1 MVQGPIE
8 LPATPVTAPGI
19 DPPIG
24 EPVYLGPTFV
34 GEPTVPINIPGLPSV
49 NFGPITSQ
57 AQFRSAM
64 SAYLT
69 SVYEKETKRINEQYL
84 ASVAVLASTL
94 QKELDTARG
103 GTYAGDSTSIGVLL
117 REINL
122 RESATNQ
129 KTIQRQTQQTKAN
142 SFYSADFSSKGRVDF
157 IRTVTDLAISG
168 NVAVNVIP
176 RWQESLAATYQA
188 RYLGDQISLL
198 NAQAAT
204 LREQLAVAQAAERE
218 AQAVIQSVSSEL
230 SAITEPARQH
240 LATQRQ
246 TLESQFSDSSTLTH
260 AERQAATQAVQQ
272 SVQQSDQQIDA
283 LAAAASSQINAN
295 ELAQISQSVKAQAN
309 LLASTFTD
317 VVNQLVADADTL
329 IASQRNTI
337 IQASS
342 NAASLVNARMV
353 ELIAQVQANPTHAA
367 AAAVRQS
374 LQQTTNRTYAIV
386 TDQLDQASLADS
398 AKRQQVIAGIQTAR
412 TNAQTQLQGVTALTQ
427 NAIAQAASTYRFAG
441 SAAALSIPG
450 QGVVPLAEATL
461 AALRQG
467 IASAISALGGI
478 ASATVGAP
486 FAAGLAA
493 LVYPSSTASQAQDQT
508 PARFRYGMGVDARDL
523 GLAPGANLNAIAA
536 AQGKVELAYRL
547 ANETRGDGRS
557 YILVVAADGINV
569 TKNVPVRAATLDP
582 QTGRYTVAVP
592 SLVPDQPPIT
602 LTWTPG
608 RAPGEQSS
616 TTTTPAATQPVPI
629 YTGVELQPLEI
640 EALPYPG
647 EVPDANDLIIT
658 FPIDSD
664 IEPVY
669 LMFSEPLDSGIF
681 TRKQLQKKFDSHK
694 EDFGFKGQ
702 NANNKTLAEFRDA
715 ILSHLGDPATI
726 EKGTYH
732 SEPNSK
738 VYFNPDSNL
747 VVIIGGDGMF
757 VSGWHLERGTRQYQV
772 YVDTGVL

>member
-1 MVQGPIE
+1 
-8 LPATPVTAPGI
+8 
-19 DPPIG
+19 
-24 EPVYLGPTFV
+24 
-34 GEPTVPINIPGLPSV
+34 
-49 NFGPITSQ
+49 
-57 AQFRSAM
+57 
-64 SAYLT
+64 
-69 SVYEKETKRINEQYL
+69 
-84 ASVAVLASTL
+84 
-94 QKELDTARG
+94 
-103 GTYAGDSTSIGVLL
+103 
-117 REINL
+117 
-122 RESATNQ
+122 
-129 KTIQRQTQQTKAN
+129 
-142 SFYSADFSSKGRVDF
+142 
-157 IRTVTDLAISG
+157 VTDLAISG

-176 RWQESLAATYQA
+176 RWQEFLAATYQA

-198 NAQAAT
+198 NAQAVT

-230 SAITEPARQH
+230 SAITEPAQQH

-367 AAAVRQS
+367 AAAARQS
-374 LQQTTNRTYAIV
+374 LQQTTNSTYAII

-427 NAIAQAASTYRFAG
+427 NAIARAASTYRFAG
-441 SAAALSIPG
+441 SAAVLSIPG

-467 IASAISALGGI
+467 IASAITALGGI

-486 FAAGLAA
+486 LAAGLAA

-508 PARFRYGMGVDARDL
+508 PARFRYGVGVEARDL
-523 GLAPGANLNAIAA
+523 GLVPGANLNAIAA

-592 SLVPDQPPIT
+592 DQPPIT

-616 TTTTPAATQPVPI
+616 TTTTPAATQTVPI

-640 EALPYPG
+640 EALSYPG
-647 EVPDANDLIIT
+647 EVLDANDLIII
-658 FPIDSD
+658 FPIDSG

-669 LMFSEPLDSGIF
+669 LMFSTAGYHQAPDDLIAFPDAKPVKAKSSVRGGGKLRNRWMDSKGRIYEWDSQHG
-681 TRKQLQKKFDSHK
+681 RVELYNKQGKHLGEFDS
-694 EDFGFKGQ
+694 
-702 NANNKTLAEFRDA
+702 
-715 ILSHLGDPATI
+715 
-726 EKGTYH
+726 
-732 SEPNSK
+732 
-738 VYFNPDSNL
+738 
-747 VVIIGGDGMF
+747 
-757 VSGWHLERGTRQYQV
+757 VSGNQTKPAVPGRT
-772 YVDTGVL
+772 TPK

>member
-103 GTYAGDSTSIGVLL
+103 GTYAGDSTSVGVLL

-204 LREQLAVAQAAERE
+204 LREQLAVAQAAQRE

-230 SAITEPARQH
+230 SAITAPAQQH

-260 AERQAATQAVQQ
+260 AERQAAMQAVQQAVQQ
-272 SVQQSDQQIDA
+272 SGQQIDI

-309 LLASTFTD
+309 LLASTFTG
-317 VVNQLVADADTL
+317 VANQLVADADTL

-367 AAAVRQS
+367 AAAARQS
-374 LQQTTNRTYAIV
+374 LQQTTNSTYAIV

-508 PARFRYGMGVDARDL
+508 PARFRYGMGVEARDL

-557 YILVVAADGINV
+557 HILVVAADGINV

>member
-1 MVQGPIE
+1 M
-8 LPATPVTAPGI
+8 
-19 DPPIG
+19 
-24 EPVYLGPTFV
+24 
-34 GEPTVPINIPGLPSV
+34 
-49 NFGPITSQ
+49 
-57 AQFRSAM
+57 
-64 SAYLT
+64 
-69 SVYEKETKRINEQYL
+69 
-84 ASVAVLASTL
+84 
-94 QKELDTARG
+94 
-103 GTYAGDSTSIGVLL
+103 
-117 REINL
+117 
-122 RESATNQ
+122 
-129 KTIQRQTQQTKAN
+129 
-142 SFYSADFSSKGRVDF
+142 
-157 IRTVTDLAISG
+157 TDLAISG

-176 RWQESLAATYQA
+176 RWQEFLAATYQA

-198 NAQAAT
+198 NAQAVT

-230 SAITEPARQH
+230 SAITEPAQQH

-367 AAAVRQS
+367 AAAARQS
-374 LQQTTNRTYAIV
+374 LQQTTNSTYAII

-427 NAIAQAASTYRFAG
+427 NAIARAASTYRFAG
-441 SAAALSIPG
+441 SAAVLSIPG

-467 IASAISALGGI
+467 IASAITALGGI

-486 FAAGLAA
+486 LAAGLAA

-508 PARFRYGMGVDARDL
+508 PARFRYGVGVEARDL
-523 GLAPGANLNAIAA
+523 GLVPGANLNAIAA

-592 SLVPDQPPIT
+592 DQPPIT

-616 TTTTPAATQPVPI
+616 TTTTPAATQTVPI

-640 EALPYPG
+640 EALSYPG
-647 EVPDANDLIIT
+647 EVLDANDLIII
-658 FPIDSD
+658 FPIDSG

-669 LMFSEPLDSGIF
+669 LMFSTAGYHQAPDDLIAFPDAKPVKAKSSVRGGGKLRNRWMDSKGRIYEWDSQHG
-681 TRKQLQKKFDSHK
+681 RVELYNKQGKHLGEFDS
-694 EDFGFKGQ
+694 
-702 NANNKTLAEFRDA
+702 
-715 ILSHLGDPATI
+715 
-726 EKGTYH
+726 
-732 SEPNSK
+732 
-738 VYFNPDSNL
+738 
-747 VVIIGGDGMF
+747 
-757 VSGWHLERGTRQYQV
+757 VSGNQTKPAVPGRT
-772 YVDTGVL
+772 TPK